1 VDNDVVEKRQGSASR
16 RGGLRRKADRDAF
29 AAQMRAVAWQAASVA
44 WDECAGAAGLADEA
58 FAELLDRNPYR
69 RVGD

>member
-1 VDNDVVEKRQGSASR
+1 
-16 RGGLRRKADRDAF
+16 
-29 AAQMRAVAWQAASVA
+29 MRAVAWQAASVA
-44 WDECAGAAGLADEA
+44 WDECARAAGLADEA